1 MKNDEEEITGDID
14 RLTET
19 GKVWLLLISTLKW
32 TYTQHNFH
40 SHKTTKN
47 IKNQILL
54 ILLRLLPFFMHAI
67 IIIIC
72 IYISQQQE
80 KYFS

>member
-47 IKNQILL
+47 IKKQILL

-67 IIIIC
+67 IIIIY
-72 IYISQQQE
+72 IYVNNKK